1 MSGYAFH
8 PDAVTDLEELWEYI
22 AERNLDAAD
31 RVIADIFD
39 ALRTLVASPHIGRR
53 RPDLNFALLALQAGS
68 GLFDRLRTRRT
79 SAVGRPRASRQA

>member
-1 MSGYAFH
+1 MSRYAFH

-39 ALRTLVASPHIGRR
+39 APDPRRIATHRPSPARS
-53 RPDLNFALLALQAGS
+53 DFSFLALQAGS
-68 GLFDRLRTRRT
+68 GLFDRLRTR
-79 SAVGRPRASRQA
+79 